1 MNDEIEIIKK
11 QLPEMAGILNAVP
24 GERFELKCSQT
35 LLIVQRR
42 MEESEL
48 QRQLSIYTT
57 LFSKEDVPMSTELS
71 NAAVAFVKIKT
82 LCEAGRNDFDAV
94 STRDL

>member
-1 MNDEIEIIKK
+1 MSDELEIIKK

-24 GERFELKCSQT
+24 GERFELNCAQT

-48 QRQLSIYTT
+48 QTQLAIYNH
-57 LFSKEDVPMSTELS
+57 LFSSIRLGTDDF
-71 NAAVAFVKIKT
+71 FVYESSKIC
-82 LCEAGRNDFDAV
+82 L
-94 STRDL
+94 

>member
-1 MNDEIEIIKK
+1 MSDELEIIKK

-24 GERFELKCSQT
+24 GERFELKCAQT

-48 QRQLSIYTT
+48 RLY
-57 LFSKEDVPMSTELS
+57 
-71 NAAVAFVKIKT
+71 
-82 LCEAGRNDFDAV
+82 GR
-94 STRDL
+94 

>member
-1 MNDEIEIIKK
+1 MSDELEIIKK

-24 GERFELKCSQT
+24 GERFELKCAQT

-48 QRQLSIYTT
+48 QTQLAIYNH
-57 LFSKEDVPMSTELS
+57 LFSKEGTASITDLS
-71 NAAVAFVKIKT
+71 NVAVAYVKIKT
-82 LCEAGRNDFDAV
+82 LCEAGNSNFDQI
-94 STRDL
+94 SIRDS

>member
-1 MNDEIEIIKK
+1 MSDELEIIKK

-24 GERFELKCSQT
+24 GERFELKCAQT

-48 QRQLSIYTT
+48 QTQLAISCAGNEGFKHY
-57 LFSKEDVPMSTELS
+57 S
-71 NAAVAFVKIKT
+71 FVKGQ
-82 LCEAGRNDFDAV
+82 CPCCGRL
-94 STRDL
+94 SERDY